1 MAKIIKKGIFPSQAV
16 SSAEKASEQYGLQ
29 IGNAIEAEWFRK
41 EKYNQLRANTYESIK
56 IVFDNLDLV

>member
-41 EKYNQLRANTYESIK
+41 DWS
-56 IVFDNLDLV
+56 D